1 MLQALVSWSL
11 SNRSVVLVLAALM
24 AAVGVYASLK
34 ARLDVFPEFAPPL
47 VIIQT
52 ECPGLAPMEV
62 EQLVTNPMEAA
73 VNGVP
78 RLAKLPSQ
86 SIQGLSVITATFLD
100 GTDIYRARQQVTER
114 LGELAAILP
123 AGVKT

>member
-11 SNRSVVLVLAALM
+11 HHRAVVVILAVLALILGAH
-24 AAVGVYASLK
+24 AAGQ

-52 ECPGLAPMEV
+52 ECPGLAPLDV
-62 EQLVTNPMEAA
+62 EQLVTTPIEAS

-78 RLAKLPSQ
+78 RLARLRSQ
-86 SIQGLSVITATFLD
+86 SVQGLSVITAIFLD
-100 GTDIYRARQQVTER
+100 GTDI
-114 LGELAAILP
+114 
-123 AGVKT
+123 